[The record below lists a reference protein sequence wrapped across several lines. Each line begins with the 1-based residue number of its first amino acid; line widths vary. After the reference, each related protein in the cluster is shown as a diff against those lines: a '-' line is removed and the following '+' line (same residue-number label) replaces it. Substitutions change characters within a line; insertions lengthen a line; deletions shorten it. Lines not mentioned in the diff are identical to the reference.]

1 MSSSRTSFLLAA
13 AAAAAVATHHVA
25 DAFLVPQS
33 QPSSV
38 VRLAAA
44 STLDSSATA
53 TSRRRTKAEVAEAQR
68 IAEDKARS
76 VHDAFAMN
84 ALFVNV
90 PERSQPTPCSV
101 APESPS
107 STLPADLPRGA
118 LLRIGPNGAT
128 PDMGFLDGDGMVHC
142 ITLPPPDGGDM
153 MYSATYVE
161 TNGRKLE
168 QARRDRR
175 KGASADDDAVFSGTL
190 GAAPRGLPMLASLL
204 RNGLTFGTLEVQK
217 DTCNTALAVSGDRVL
232 ALMEQ
237 SPPSEV
243 EFTKQGA
250 MRTVSSMERLG
261 GAVPYAPINGGSL
274 GAHGRTDSGTGDRIH
289 VSYTSSERPFVRIDE
304 FGPGWK
310 LKSSRGVDVP
320 TPVMVH
326 DCALTE
332 NFVVI
337 LDFPLT
343 IRPARMITD
352 RFPVEFEPENGSRIG
367 LVPRNDSGDTIWI
380 EVENGVVLH
389 AANAYEREDGTV
401 VVHAFKSIPDGDSS
415 YILEYCPAFLYEWVL
430 DIKSRRVI
438 EERCLNPEVLVEFPN
453 IEDGRIGKECK
464 HAWGLVTTS
473 IGGPM
478 TQYATPQSAVL
489 LDAVVKFALDD
500 DDEAGIEAGDVVG
513 RFDLP
518 TGWHSVSE
526 PTIVTKTGGDG
537 QYVLVIATYVPPANG
552 RKADP
557 VDLATDGSSIK
568 SQLLVIDGNDM
579 SKAVFVADLPYHVNY
594 GLHSEYIC
602 WDIMK

>member
-1 MSSSRTSFLLAA
+1 
-13 AAAAAVATHHVA
+13 
-25 DAFLVPQS
+25 
-33 QPSSV
+33 
-38 VRLAAA
+38 
-44 STLDSSATA
+44 
-53 TSRRRTKAEVAEAQR
+53 
-68 IAEDKARS
+68 
-76 VHDAFAMN
+76 
-84 ALFVNV
+84 
-90 PERSQPTPCSV
+90 
-101 APESPS
+101 
-107 STLPADLPRGA
+107 
-118 LLRIGPNGAT
+118 
-128 PDMGFLDGDGMVHC
+128 
-142 ITLPPPDGGDM
+142 
-153 MYSATYVE
+153 
-161 TNGRKLE
+161 
-168 QARRDRR
+168 
-175 KGASADDDAVFSGTL
+175 
-190 GAAPRGLPMLASLL
+190 MLASLL

-289 VSYTSSERPFVRIDE
+289 VSYTSSEKPYVRVDT
-304 FGPGWK
+304 FGDGWK

-343 IRPARMITD
+343 IRPARMIAD
-352 RFPVEFEPENGSRIG
+352 KFPVEFEPENGSRIG
-367 LVPRNDSGDTIWI
+367 LVPRSNSGDTIWI
-380 EVENGVVLH
+380 DVENGVVLH

-430 DIKSRRVI
+430 DIKARRVV
-438 EERCLNPEVLVEFPN
+438 EERCLNPDVLVEFPN
-453 IEDGRIGKECK
+453 VEDGLIGKECR
-464 HAWGLVTTS
+464 HTFGLVTTS

-478 TQYATPQSAVL
+478 TQYSTPQSAVL

-500 DDEAGIEAGDVVG
+500 DDEAGIKAGDVAG

-518 TGWHSVSE
+518 PGWHFVSE
-526 PTIVTKTGGDG
+526 PRVVTKTEGGG
-537 QYVLVIATYVPPANG
+537 QYVLLIATYVPPVDSSN
-552 RKADP
+552 ADP
-557 VDLATDGSSIK
+557 VALASDGCSMK
-568 SQLLVIDGNDM
+568 SQVLVIDGDDM
-579 SKAVFVADLPYHVNY
+579 SKPVFVADLPYHVNY
-594 GLHSEYIC
+594 GLHSEYLH

>member
-1 MSSSRTSFLLAA
+1 MSSPRTYFLLAA
-13 AAAAAVATHHVA
+13 AVAAAATTHYVA
-25 DAFLVPQS
+25 DAFLFPQH

-38 VRLAAA
+38 ARLAAA
-44 STLDSSATA
+44 STLEGTATA
-53 TSRRRTKAEVAEAQR
+53 TSRRRTKAEVAEAQQR
-68 IAEDKARS
+68 AEDHARS
-76 VHDAFAMN
+76 NHDAFAMN

-90 PERSQPTPCSV
+90 PERPQPTPCSV
-101 APESPS
+101 ASESPS
-107 STLPADLPRGA
+107 SALPADLPRGA

-168 QARRDRR
+168 QARRDRQ
-175 KGASADDDAVFSGTL
+175 KDASADDAVFSGTL

-274 GAHGRTDSGTGDRIH
+274 GAHGRTDSVTGDRIH
-289 VSYTSSERPFVRIDE
+289 VSYTSSERPFVRVDT
-304 FGPGWK
+304 FGEGWK
-310 LKSSRGVDVP
+310 AKSSRGVDVP

-332 NFVVI
+332 HFVVI

-343 IRPARMITD
+343 IRPARMIAD
-352 RFPVEFEPENGSRIG
+352 KFPVEFEPENGSRIG
-367 LVPRNDSGDTIWI
+367 LVPRSNSGDTIWI

-401 VVHAFKSIPDGDSS
+401 VVHAFKSTPNGDSS

-430 DIKSRRVI
+430 DMKARRVV
-438 EERCLNPEVLVEFPN
+438 EEHCLNPDVLVEFPN
-453 IEDGRIGKECK
+453 LENGLVGKACK
-464 HAWGLVTTS
+464 HTFGLVTTS
-473 IGGPM
+473 IGGPL
-478 TQYATPQSAVL
+478 TQYSTPQSAVL
-489 LDAVVKFALDD
+489 LDAVVKFDLDD
-500 DDEAGIEAGDVVG
+500 DDEAGIKAGDVAG

-518 TGWHSVSE
+518 SGWHFVSE
-526 PTIVTKTGGDG
+526 PHVVTKTGGDG
-537 QYVLVIATYVPPANG
+537 QYVLLIATYVPPVDG
-552 RKADP
+552 RKSDP
-557 VDLATDGSSIK
+557 VVLASDGCSMK

-594 GLHSEYIC
+594 GLHSEYVG